1 MSKLFRA
8 VLCLFAVTA
17 VATVAACSSSSGPDS
32 ASSDVSKFVGLW
44 HMSLKSDA
52 SDPGFDWRFNA
63 DNTVVL
69 YNTGS
74 TAAKGTGSCTITGQT
89 STGTWTVDSAN
100 KGTFTST
107 LTGDDSL
114 DFNFIEEKYSPAK
127 TFVYVGS
134 RLEAAPAG
142 STTTTTITTTTS
154 AAGTDELDPSLVT
167 WDCPAGDVG
176 KWGINSKI
184 TAYSISKDTISIQRN
199 PDDNWPTNS
208 SSKPSVGNWWIIGKY
223 NGAWYGATV
232 DWIGVGRT
240 ETGTPGWDGNDGLN
254 STLNSWRP
262 VSGETAYLMQSTH
275 ARNGVEI
282 PGNTHRTNIVKVKMP

>member
-1 MSKLFRA
+1 MNKTFRA
-8 VLCLFAVTA
+8 VLCLFAV
-17 VATVAACSSSSGPDS
+17 ATVAACSSNSSSSGPDS
-32 ASSDVSKFVGLW
+32 SSADVSKFVGLW

-52 SDPGFDWRFNA
+52 SDAGFDWRFNS

-74 TAAKGTGSCTITGQT
+74 TSAKGTGTCAIDGQSATGNW
-89 STGTWTVDSAN
+89 SVDSTN

-107 LTGDDSL
+107 LTGNDSL

-142 STTTTTITTTTS
+142 STTTTTTS

-167 WDCPAGDVG
+167 WDCPAGNVG
-176 KWGINSKI
+176 AWDINSKI

-208 SSKPSVGNWWIIGKY
+208 SSKPSVGNWWVIGKY
-223 NGAWYGATV
+223 NGKWYGATV

-254 STLNSWRP
+254 STLNDWRP

-275 ARNGVEI
+275 ARNGIEI